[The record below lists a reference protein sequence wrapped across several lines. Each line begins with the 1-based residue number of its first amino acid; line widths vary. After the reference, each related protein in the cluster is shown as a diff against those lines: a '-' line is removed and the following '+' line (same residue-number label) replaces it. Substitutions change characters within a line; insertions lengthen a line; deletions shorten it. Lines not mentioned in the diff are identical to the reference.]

1 MGVACLLCVLSK
13 YGMASVGVDWCVYD
27 SEGVACPGIASGH
40 DMVWHGSVDVPWPQ
54 WMSHGL
60 SGCDITSMGVT
71 LAQWVWYG
79 LSGCGM
85 ASVDVFM
92 ALVGVAWPR
101 WA

>member
-1 MGVACLLCVLSK
+1 
-13 YGMASVGVDWCVYD
+13 MASVGVT
-27 SEGVACPGIASGH
+27 CPQW
-40 DMVWHGSVDVPWPQ
+40 VWHGS
-54 WMSHGL
+54 L
-60 SGCDITSMGVT
+60 GVT

-79 LSGCGM
+79 LSVCGM